1 MSGFLLLV
9 LLLIVQYNFTSL
21 CSLKESVYCN
31 FLLGLQLCVVTL
43 NPYSTMIVLAV
54 YITLFYASNNQ

>member
-9 LLLIVQYNFTSL
+9 LLLIVQYSFTSL
-21 CSLKESVYCN
+21 CSLKQSVYCN